1 MQPGPEA
8 QPVGAAGSP
17 LQPGVRGSEAIP
29 ATWLN
34 GFDSEAGDL
43 DRALADLRRKER
55 LAADVDL
62 LTWLALHRF
71 AGRAYERFAEEL
83 AKYGYAVMIA
93 WIKKGLILGRCR
105 QRGFGGLPEPPVG
118 AFARADVADEL
129 AGETVAKALHHF
141 RDDVLMKG
149 RWDPNRGAT
158 IKTYFVGQC
167 LIRFPNIYRSWLAN
181 EARQDAVL
189 VDDNDLLED
198 LAGAGAGGVDPA
210 DLAVIR
216 QEIAARFRD
225 MSDERVIAAFVL
237 TAVGLSQREIGGVLG
252 MTEKAVERM
261 LAYHRQRNTRKAEA
275 A

>member
-8 QPVGAAGSP
+8 QPLGAVGSAV
-17 LQPGVRGSEAIP
+17 QPRVSDAEAIP
-29 ATWLN
+29 ATWLA
-34 GFDSEAGDL
+34 GFDSASREL

-55 LAADVDL
+55 LAADADL
-62 LTWLALHRF
+62 LIWLALHRF
-71 AGRAYERFAEEL
+71 AGGAYNRFAEEL
-83 AKYGYAVMIA
+83 AKYGFAVMIA

-118 AFARADVADEL
+118 AFARADVAEEL
-129 AGETVAKALHHF
+129 AGETVAKALRHF

-158 IKTYFVGQC
+158 IKTYFIGQC
-167 LIRFPNIYRSWLAN
+167 LIRFPNIYRSWFAN
-181 EARQDAVL
+181 EAGQDAVL
-189 VDDNDLLED
+189 VDNASLLED
-198 LAGAGAGGVDPA
+198 LAGAGGVDPA

-216 QEIAARFRD
+216 QEIEARFD
-225 MSDERVIAAFVL
+225 DISDERLKAAFVL

-252 MTEKAVERM
+252 MSEKAVERM
-261 LAYHRQRNTRKAEA
+261 LAYYRQRNKGKADA

>member
-17 LQPGVRGSEAIP
+17 VQPGVSGGEAIP

-34 GFDSEAGDL
+34 GFDSESRDL

-93 WIKKGLILGRCR
+93 WIKKGIILGRCR
-105 QRGFGGLPEPPVG
+105 QRGLGGLSEPPVG
-118 AFARADVADEL
+118 AFARPDVADEL
-129 AGETVAKALHHF
+129 AGETVAKALRHF

-149 RWDPNRGAT
+149 KWDPTRGAT
-158 IKTYFVGQC
+158 IKTYFIGQC
-167 LIRFPNIYRSWLAN
+167 LIRFPNIYRSWHAN
-181 EARQDAVL
+181 EARPDAVL
-189 VDDNDLLED
+189 VDNNDLLED
-198 LAGAGAGGVDPA
+198 LAGAGGVDPA

-216 QEIAARFRD
+216 QEIETRFD
-225 MSDERVIAAFVL
+225 DISDERLKAAFML
-237 TAVGLSQREIGGVLG
+237 TAAGLSQREIGGVLG

-261 LAYHRQRNTRKAEA
+261 LAYYRQRNTRKAEA